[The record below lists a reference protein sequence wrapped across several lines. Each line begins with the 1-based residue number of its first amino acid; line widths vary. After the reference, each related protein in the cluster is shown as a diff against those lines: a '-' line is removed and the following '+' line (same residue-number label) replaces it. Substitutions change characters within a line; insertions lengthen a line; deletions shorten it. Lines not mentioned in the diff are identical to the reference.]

1 MHKGLVEMSAPDA
14 VQPTTGV
21 VPGPLTPEVAAELFG
36 VIADPDR
43 LRIIGLAL
51 AGQSI
56 TVDELEAVVVGDRDE
71 LLAHLEA
78 LADERIVTLNEVDGA
93 VQVSARSPYTADF
106 VAASRAWL
114 TDLLGGP
121 VVKA

>member
-1 MHKGLVEMSAPDA
+1 MSSPDA
-14 VQPTTGV
+14 VLPTTGV
-21 VPGPLTPEVAAELFG
+21 VPGPLTPETAAEFFG

-51 AGQSI
+51 AAQSI
-56 TVDELEAVVVGDRDE
+56 SVDELEAVVVGNRDE
-71 LLAHLEA
+71 LLAHLQA
-78 LADERIVTLNEVDGA
+78 LSDERIVTLIEVDGV
-93 VQVSARSPYTADF
+93 VQVSTRSPYTADF

>member
-1 MHKGLVEMSAPDA
+1 MYPPD
-14 VQPTTGV
+14 QPSGDGV
-21 VPGPLTPEVAAELFG
+21 VPGPLTPERAAELFT
-36 VIADPDR
+36 VIAHPDR

-51 AGQSI
+51 AARSV
-56 TVDELEAVVVGDRDE
+56 TLDELEKVITGDRGV
-71 LLAHLEA
+71 LIAHVDA
-78 LADERIVTLNEVDGA
+78 LIAERILELTEVDGV

-106 VAASRAWL
+106 VNASRAWL